1 MSETTTT
8 MNNAVFKRRPSEA
21 DLELLRLV
29 QDVPKMPIHMAV
41 GCAMLNVLLSG
52 TGTIVS
58 GFFGVPGGKDKTQI
72 FIGVFQMLMA
82 TFVFGYFISWYWAYL
97 IVEKSLVPEQPKTTG
112 WVADPELAMSGG
124 AVSAKEINIVDVDGM
139 RDKSGDDF

>member
-8 MNNAVFKRRPSEA
+8 MNIAVLRRRTSEA

-29 QDVPKMPIHMAV
+29 QDVPKMPIWMAF
-41 GCAMLNVLLSG
+41 GCALLNVFLSG

-72 FIGVFQMLMA
+72 FIGVF
-82 TFVFGYFISWYWAYL
+82 
-97 IVEKSLVPEQPKTTG
+97 
-112 WVADPELAMSGG
+112 
-124 AVSAKEINIVDVDGM
+124 
-139 RDKSGDDF
+139 